1 MQFHK
6 KVKENEALNQYW
18 YSKQTVDSMLVE
30 LFLLAQASDHTLKVA
45 FLSTP
50 SLYFCLDSAW
60 KQHSNGSGTTMPID
74 PVLFDFDESLGQKT
88 EPNSFHLYDFRKPDA
103 LPESML
109 KSFDCVVIDPP
120 FITEEVWRAYATT
133 SDLLLSN
140 KKRLFIGTSVLE
152 NAALLYSLFQANPTP
167 FQPSIPTL
175 VYQYT
180 LFANFTPQ
188 GPLSL
193 TNLEI
198 PNN

>member
-18 YSKQTVDSMLVE
+18 YSKQTVDSMLAE
-30 LFLLAQASDHTLKVA
+30 LFLLAQSSDHTLKVA

-50 SLYFCLDSAW
+50 SLYFCLESAW
-60 KQHSNGSGTTMPID
+60 KQHSNGSGTTMPIE
-74 PVLFDFDESLGQKT
+74 PILFDFDASLGLT
-88 EPNSFHLYDFRKPDA
+88 IPNSFHQYDFRKPEA
-103 LPESML
+103 LPEGML

-133 SDLLLSN
+133 SDLLLSEN
-140 KKRLFIGTSVLE
+140 RKLFIGTSVLE
-152 NAALLYSLFQANPTP
+152 NASLLQSLFQANPTP

-193 TNLEI
+193 KNLEI
-198 PNN
+198 PDN

>member
-18 YSKQTVDSMLVE
+18 YSKQTVDSMLSE
-30 LFLLAQASDHTLKVA
+30 LFLLAQSSDHPLRVA

-50 SLYFCLDSAW
+50 SLYFCLESAW
-60 KQHSNGSGTTMPID
+60 KQYCNSSGAVMPVH
-74 PVLFDFDESLGQKT
+74 PVLFDFDQSLGLSI
-88 EPNSFHLYDFRKPDA
+88 PHNFYRYDFRKPDT
-103 LPESML
+103 LPDDML

-120 FITEEVWRAYATT
+120 FITEEVWRSYATT
-133 SDLLLSN
+133 SELLLSE
-140 KKRLFIGTSVLE
+140 KSKLFIGTSVLE
-152 NAALLYSLFQANPTP
+152 NAALLQALFQANPTP

-180 LFANFTPQ
+180 LFANFTPK

-193 TNLEI
+193 RNLEI
-198 PNN
+198 PDN